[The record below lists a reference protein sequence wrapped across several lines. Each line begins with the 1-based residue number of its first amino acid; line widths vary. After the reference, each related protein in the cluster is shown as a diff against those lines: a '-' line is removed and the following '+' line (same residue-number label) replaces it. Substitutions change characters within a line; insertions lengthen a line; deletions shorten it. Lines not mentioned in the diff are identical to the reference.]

1 MRADAVLRADGTR
14 LTTLHGEPPLLLR
27 PTGTA
32 ADGATVVHLVGGAAG
47 PLAGDRLS
55 LTVDLDAGA
64 NVELRSVAA
73 TVALPGRTDDWST
86 LTVTVRLGP
95 GSTLRWLPE
104 PVIAA
109 AGCRPV

>member
-55 LTVDLDAGA
+55 LTVDLAAGA
-64 NVELRSVAA
+64 NVELHSVAA

-86 LTVTVRLGP
+86 PRSSS
-95 GSTLRWLPE
+95 STSP
-104 PVIAA
+104 AA
-109 AGCRPV
+109 TRCRARAGRASPRPTCS